1 MSFKEIKEEFNYP
14 QVERE
19 INEFWKKN
27 RIFQKSIEI
36 RRGSK
41 AFVFYEGPPTANG
54 LPHIGH
60 ALSRTIKDTICR
72 YKTMKGFVVERKA
85 GWDTQGLP
93 VELEVEKELGFDSKE
108 KIEEYGIVKFNQK
121 CKESVFRYKK
131 EWDEFTINLGFWL
144 DLEHP
149 YITCTNEY
157 IESVWWSLA
166 QFYRRGFLYKGYK
179 ILPWCPR
186 CGTALSSHEVAQGY
200 EEVEDPSVY
209 VKMELIDEPGT
220 YFFVWTTTPWTLIS
234 NVALAVHPEIEY
246 VKIEHEG
253 DKLILA
259 RPQAEKLFPQ
269 VVEPIESFPGTKLE
283 RLCYKPL
290 FSFSEPDREAYYVCL
305 ADFVT
310 TEEGTGIVHIAPAFG
325 ADDYE
330 LSKVHNLPV
339 VQAVDER
346 GRLTEEVT
354 PWRGMFVK
362 EADPL
367 IIEDLKQRG
376 LLFKSESYRHTYPF
390 CWRCESPLIY
400 YARKSWFIRTTGY
413 KDKLLANN
421 REVNWYPPELKE
433 GRFGEWLE
441 GNVDWALSRER
452 YWGTPLNIW
461 ICEDCQAETSIE
473 SIAELK
479 EKGSGVQEPLDLHR
493 PFIDRVTL
501 KCGKCSGVMRRTPE
515 VIDAWFDSGAM
526 PHAQY
531 HYPFESKEEFKDRFP
546 ADFISEAIDQTRGWF
561 YSLLAISAFL
571 FDQPAFRNVI
581 VNELV
586 QDKEGFKMSKSKGNV
601 IDPREIL
608 SQYGADAARW
618 YIVTTSQV
626 WLPTRF
632 DPEGVTEVARR
643 FLGTLKNTYS
653 FFALYANIDKFDPK
667 ARRLEISERPLLDRW
682 LISRLNSTL
691 VSADENLTNYQITRA
706 CRLLQDFLIEDL
718 SNWYVRRSRRRFW
731 GAEESPDK
739 LSAYLTLYEVLGAFV
754 KAVAPVVPFVAE
766 ELYRELVAKQDPQ
779 APESAHLCDYPH
791 GREELIDKKLEWRM
805 ATARKVIS
813 LGLAARK
820 SAQLKVRQPLRK
832 ISVILPP
839 DVDPGLLDGLLYL
852 LTEEVNVK
860 EVSFLKDASSLK
872 RLVAKP
878 IFKNLG
884 PRFGK
889 KANAVAEVIRELSA
903 EKVEALRAGGSLK
916 LFVEGREESIEAS
929 EVEIEEVT
937 RTGYVGAS
945 ENGYRVYLCTEL
957 DDELRG
963 EGFAREVVNKVQN
976 MRKKAGFNVSDRIV
990 LGIETTPLLRKAVE
1004 GFSDYIARET
1014 LSEKIQFKT
1023 EEDAFS
1029 QRWNINGEKA
1039 AISVR
1044 RVST

>member
-14 QVERE
+14 EVERE
-19 INEFWKKN
+19 INEFWREN
-27 RIFQKSIEI
+27 RIFQKSVDI
-36 RRGSK
+36 RRGAP

-72 YKTMKGFVVERKA
+72 YKTMKGFLVERKA

-93 VELEVEKELGFDSKE
+93 VELEVERELGFDCKE
-108 KIEEYGIVKFNQK
+108 KIEEYGIVEFNQR

-131 EWDEFTINLGFWL
+131 EWDEFTVNLGFWL

-149 YITCTNEY
+149 YITDTNEY

-166 QFYRRGFLYKGYK
+166 QFHRKGFLYKGYK

-186 CGTALSSHEVAQGY
+186 CGTALSSHEVALGY

-209 VKMELIDEPGT
+209 VKMELVDQPGT

-234 NVALAVHPEIEY
+234 NVALAVHPEVEY
-246 VKIEHEG
+246 VKIEYEG

-269 VVEPIESFPGTKLE
+269 VQEPIESFLGSKLE
-283 RLCYKPL
+283 RLRYKPL

-330 LSKVHNLPV
+330 LSKIYNLPV
-339 VQAVDER
+339 VQSVDER
-346 GRLTEEVT
+346 GRLTEEVS

-367 IIEDLKQRG
+367 ILEDLTKRG
-376 LLFKSESYRHTYPF
+376 LLFKSETYRHTYPF

-413 KDKLLANN
+413 KDRLLSNN
-421 REVNWYPPELKE
+421 RKINWYPPELKE
-433 GRFGEWLE
+433 GRFGGWLE

-461 ICEDCQAETSIE
+461 VCESCQAEASIE

-479 EKGSGVQEPLDLHR
+479 EKGEGVPDPLDLHR
-493 PFIDRVTL
+493 PFVDEVTL
-501 KCGKCSGVMRRTPE
+501 KCEKCSGVMRRTPE

-531 HYPFESKEEFKDRFP
+531 HYPFEYKEEFKKRFP
-546 ADFISEAIDQTRGWF
+546 ADFISEGIDQTRGWF

-571 FDQPAFRNVI
+571 FDQPAYRNVI
-581 VNELV
+581 VHELI

-608 SQYGADAARW
+608 SRYGADATRW
-618 YIVTTSQV
+618 YVVTTSQV

-643 FLGTLKNTYS
+643 FLGTLKNSYS

-667 ARRLEISERPLLDRW
+667 VHRLDITERPLLDRW
-682 LISRLNSTL
+682 LVSRLNSTL
-691 VSADENLTNYQITRA
+691 LAADKNLSDYQITRA
-706 CRLLQDFLIEDL
+706 SRLLQDFLIEDL

-739 LSAYLTLYEVLGAFV
+739 ISAYLSLYEVLVGFV

-766 ELYRELVAKQDPQ
+766 QLYQQLVAKQGQQ
-779 APESAHLCDYPH
+779 APESVHLSDYPQ
-791 GREELIDKKLEWRM
+791 GREELIDRKLEWRM
-805 ATARKVIS
+805 SSARKIIS

-820 SAQLKVRQPLRK
+820 LAQVKVRQPLSK
-832 ISVILPP
+832 LSVVLPQ
-839 DVDPGLLDGLLYL
+839 DEDPKLLNGLLDL

-860 EVSFLKDASSLK
+860 EVEFPKDTSSFR

-878 IFKNLG
+878 IFRALG

-889 KANAVAEVIRELSA
+889 QVNSVAEIVSELPA
-903 EKVEALRAGGSLK
+903 EKVELLRSRGALK
-916 LFVEGREESIEAS
+916 LVVEGREEHIQAA
-929 EVEIEEVT
+929 EVEFEEATEV
-937 RTGYVGAS
+937 GYVAAS
-945 ENGYRVYLCTEL
+945 DNGYEVYLCTEL
-957 DDELRG
+957 DDTLRG

-976 MRKKAGFNVSDRIV
+976 MRKKAGFNVVDRIV
-990 LGIETTPLLRKAVE
+990 LGIETTPLLRGAVE
-1004 GFSDYIARET
+1004 DFSDHIARET

-1023 EEDAFS
+1023 EKDAFS
-1029 QRWNINGEKA
+1029 QRWDINGEKA
-1039 AISVR
+1039 TISVR

>member
-14 QVERE
+14 QVEKE

-72 YKTMKGFVVERKA
+72 YKTMKGFPVERKA

-93 VELEVEKELGFDSKE
+93 VELEVERELGFDSKE
-108 KIEEYGIVKFNQK
+108 KIEEYGIAKFNQK

-131 EWDEFTINLGFWL
+131 EWDEFTVNLGFWL

-200 EEVEDPSVY
+200 EEVDDPSVY
-209 VKMELIDEPGT
+209 VKMELVDEPGS

-246 VKIEHEG
+246 VKIEHAG
-253 DKLILA
+253 DRLILA

-269 VVEPIESFPGTKLE
+269 VREPIETFPGTKLE
-283 RLCYKPL
+283 RLRYKPL
-290 FSFSEPDREAYYVCL
+290 FSLLKPDKDAYYVCL

-310 TEEGTGIVHIAPAFG
+310 VEEGTGIVHIAPAFG

-531 HYPFESKEEFKDRFP
+531 HYPFEFEEEFKDRFP

-586 QDKEGFKMSKSKGNV
+586 QDREGFKMSKSKGNV
-601 IDPREIL
+601 VDPREIL

-667 ARRLEISERPLLDRW
+667 VRRLDISERPLLDRW

-779 APESAHLCDYPH
+779 APESVHLCDYPQ

-805 ATARKVIS
+805 TTARKVVS

-820 SAQLKVRQPLRK
+820 SAQLKVRQPLKK

-860 EVSFLKDASSLK
+860 EVRFLKDASSLK

-889 KANAVAEVIRELSA
+889 KANAVAEVIRELPA
-903 EKVEALRAGGSLK
+903 EKVEALRASGSLK
-916 LFVEGREESIEAS
+916 LFVEGREESIQAS
-929 EVEIEEVT
+929 EVEIEEVI
-937 RTGYVGAS
+937 RAGYVGAS

>member
-1 MSFKEIKEEFNYP
+1 MRFKEIKEEFNYP

-19 INEFWKKN
+19 INEFWRKN
-27 RIFQKSIEI
+27 LIFQKSIEI
-36 RRGSK
+36 RKGSP

-72 YKTMKGFVVERKA
+72 YKTMKGFLVERKA

-93 VELEVEKELGFDSKE
+93 VELEVERELGFDCKE
-108 KIEEYGIVKFNQK
+108 KIEEYGIAKFNQK

-131 EWDEFTINLGFWL
+131 EWDEFTVNLGFWL

-149 YITCTNEY
+149 YITDTNEY

-166 QFYRRGFLYKGYK
+166 QFHRRGFLYKGYK

-186 CGTALSSHEVAQGY
+186 CGTALSSHEVALGY

-209 VKMELIDEPGT
+209 VKIELLDQPGT

-234 NVALAVHPEIEY
+234 NVALAVHPEVEY
-246 VKIEHEG
+246 VKIEYEG

-259 RPQAEKLFPQ
+259 RPQAEKLFPE
-269 VVEPIESFPGTKLE
+269 VREPIESFPGTKLE
-283 RLCYKPL
+283 RLRYKPL
-290 FSFSEPDREAYYVCL
+290 FGFSEPDREGYYVCL

-330 LSKVHNLPV
+330 LSKIYDLPV
-339 VQAVDER
+339 VQSVDER

-367 IIEDLKQRG
+367 ILEDLTKRG
-376 LLFKSESYRHTYPF
+376 LLFKSETYRHTYPF

-413 KDKLLANN
+413 KDRLLANN
-421 REVNWYPPELKE
+421 RKINWYPPELKE

-461 ICEDCQAETSIE
+461 VCDNCRAETSIE

-479 EKGSGVQEPLDLHR
+479 EKGEAVPDPLDLHR
-493 PFIDRVTL
+493 PFVDEVTL
-501 KCGKCSGVMRRTPE
+501 RCDKCSGAMRRTPE

-531 HYPFESKEEFKDRFP
+531 HYPFEYKEEFKNRFP
-546 ADFISEAIDQTRGWF
+546 ADFISEGIDQTRGWF

-571 FDQPAFRNVI
+571 FDQPAYKNVI
-581 VNELV
+581 VHELI
-586 QDKEGFKMSKSKGNV
+586 QDKEGVKMSKSKKNV
-601 IDPREIL
+601 VDPRDIL
-608 SQYGADAARW
+608 SRYGADATRW
-618 YIVTTSQV
+618 YLMTTSQV

-643 FLGTLKNTYS
+643 FLGTLKNSYS
-653 FFALYANIDKFDPK
+653 FFALYANIDKFDPGEHQ
-667 ARRLEISERPLLDRW
+667 LDLDQRPPLDRW
-682 LISRLNSTL
+682 LVSRLNSTFL
-691 VSADENLTNYQITRA
+691 AADKNLSDYQITRA
-706 CRLLQDFLIEDL
+706 SRLLQDFLIEDL

-739 LSAYLTLYEVLGAFV
+739 LSAYLTLYEVLVAFV
-754 KAVAPVVPFVAE
+754 RAVAPVVPFVAE
-766 ELYRELVAKQDPQ
+766 ELYQELVAKQDPQ
-779 APESAHLCDYPH
+779 AAESVHLSDYPP

-805 ATARKVIS
+805 STARKIIS

-820 SAQLKVRQPLRK
+820 SAQLKVRQPLKK
-832 ISVILPP
+832 ISVILPEDEAP
-839 DVDPGLLDGLLYL
+839 QLLDGLLDL

-860 EVSFLKDASSLK
+860 EVEFLKDASSLK
-872 RLVAKP
+872 RLVARP
-878 IFKNLG
+878 IFQNLG

-889 KANAVAEVIRELSA
+889 KVNAVAEVIRELPA
-903 EKVEALRAGGSLK
+903 EKVEALRASGSLK
-916 LFVEGREESIEAS
+916 LFVEGQEESIEAS
-929 EVEIEEVT
+929 EVQIEEVT
-937 RTGYVGAS
+937 RAGYVGAS
-945 ENGYRVYLCTEL
+945 ENGYQVYLSTEL
-957 DDELRG
+957 DDKLRG

-990 LGIETTPLLRKAVE
+990 LGIETTPLLQRAVE

-1023 EEDAFS
+1023 EDDAFS
-1029 QRWNINGEKA
+1029 QRWDINGEKA

-1044 RVST
+1044 KVST